1 MTERAHQV
9 KRKRIPQS
17 DAAYAR
23 DAHLQWWYFDAA
35 FDDGHRLLTYFLPGF
50 KGGIENQAM
59 DEPFLNVV
67 LKRPDG
73 VIVREPRSFPPSEFF
88 PRTGDFGA
96 RFGEDCSATFEKGPE
111 EGDLG
116 RYILKAKAGRLSYE
130 LVLTPDAPAWSPF
143 GPPAQIPR
151 WGMMLARR
159 SLSTQDYFHYAPFVP
174 RGRMEGKMV
183 LDGEA
188 FDVRG
193 TGYHEQGRL
202 SFPLYEFTQAW
213 YWLHIEH
220 PPWTILTGTAVH
232 PPGLLKPKKE
242 TRGGFAYVQKEGKRL
257 LAAADISGFLVNWQR
272 IDKHAP
278 RPGAEMSM
286 AWNADVKLS
295 RPGLL
300 VQARV
305 LSSEVL
311 ECMPFYYHKETTV
324 TPYWSQ
330 SVARAEVSILQGAR
344 RVEFEA
350 ECVLETMVSGGV
362 GNLKDKA

>member
-1 MTERAHQV
+1 M

-17 DAAYAR
+17 DAAYAPE
-23 DAHLQWWYFDAA
+23 AHLQWWYFDAA

-50 KGGIENQAM
+50 KGRIENQGM

-67 LKRPDG
+67 LMRPDG
-73 VIVREPRSFPPSEFF
+73 EIIREPRSFPPSEFF
-88 PRTGDFGA
+88 PKTGEFGA
-96 RFGEDCSATFEKGPE
+96 RFGEDCSATFEKGPAE
-111 EGDLG
+111 DDLG
-116 RYILKAKAGRLSYE
+116 RYILKAKAGRLGYE
-130 LVLTPDAPAWSPF
+130 LVLTPDTPPWSPF

-159 SLSTQDYFHYAPFVP
+159 SISTQDYFHYAPFVP
-174 RGRMEGKMV
+174 RGRMEGKMI
-183 LDGEA
+183 LDGES

-193 TGYHEQGRL
+193 TGYHEQGRF
-202 SFPLYEFTQAW
+202 SFPLYEFTEAW

-220 PPWTILTGTAVH
+220 PPWTILTGTGVH

-242 TRGGFAYVQKEGKRL
+242 TRGGFACVLKEGKRL
-257 LAAADISGFLVNWQR
+257 LATADISGLLVNWQR

-278 RPGAEMSM
+278 RPGGDMNM
-286 AWNADVKLS
+286 AWNTDVKLS
-295 RPGLL
+295 RPGLV
-300 VQARV
+300 VQAKV
-305 LSSEVL
+305 LSTEVL

-330 SVARAEVSILQGAR
+330 SVARAEVSIREGTS
-344 RVEFEA
+344 RVEFET

-362 GNLKDKA
+362 GKLKVQA

>member
-1 MTERAHQV
+1 M

-17 DAAYAR
+17 EAAYAP

-50 KGGIENQAM
+50 KGRIGNQGM
-59 DEPFLNVV
+59 DQPFLNVV

-73 VIVREPRSFPPSEFF
+73 TIIREPRSFPTSEFF

-96 RFGEDCSATFEKGPE
+96 RFGEDCSATFKKGPDE
-111 EGDLG
+111 DDLG
-116 RYILKAKAGRLSYE
+116 RYILEAKAGRLGYE
-130 LVLTPDAPAWSPF
+130 LELSPDTPPWSPF
-143 GPPAQIPR
+143 GPPARIPR
-151 WGMMLARR
+151 WAMMLARR
-159 SLSTQDYFHYAPFVP
+159 SISTQDYFHYAPFVP
-174 RGRMEGKMV
+174 RGRMEGRMV

-193 TGYHEQGRL
+193 TGYHEHGRL
-202 SFPLYEFTQAW
+202 SFPLHEFTEAW

-220 PPWTILTGTAVH
+220 PPWTILTGTAVR
-232 PPGLLKPKKE
+232 PPGRLKPKKE
-242 TRGGFAYVQKEGKRL
+242 TRGGFAFVQKGGKRL
-257 LAAADISGFLVNWQR
+257 LAISDPSGLFVSWKR

-278 RPGAEMSM
+278 QPDGEMNM
-286 AWNADVKLS
+286 AWNTDVRLS
-295 RPGLL
+295 RPGLV

-305 LSSEVL
+305 LSTEVL
-311 ECMPFYYHKETTV
+311 ECMSFSYHKETPI

-330 SVARAEVSILQGAR
+330 SVAKAEVSIRHGST

-350 ECVLETMVSGGV
+350 ECVLETMVGGGV
-362 GNLKDKA
+362 GKLKDQA